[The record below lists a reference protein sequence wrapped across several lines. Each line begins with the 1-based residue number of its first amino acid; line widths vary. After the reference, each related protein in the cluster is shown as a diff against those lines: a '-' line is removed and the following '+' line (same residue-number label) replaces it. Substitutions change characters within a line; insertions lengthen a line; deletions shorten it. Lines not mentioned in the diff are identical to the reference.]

1 MGYIDIQY
9 AFTYHTT
16 YVLIWNFFKKT
27 PSCPYLLLS
36 WFWDLKQTLL
46 VLTLKVEQ
54 TKKAG
59 EKRF

>member
-16 YVLIWNFFKKT
+16 CVFIWNFFKKT

-46 VLTLKVEQ
+46 VLTIESGTDQKS
-54 TKKAG
+54 
-59 EKRF
+59 R